1 MECIFW
7 QTYANVHAFYYEP
20 IFISISHVLRVLK
33 VIQSIPGMARPVTEA
48 EVNNFLE
55 SKLNIQVATVDEKG
69 YPTIQP
75 LWFLYEQDTG
85 KIYVGTQKTTKKIH
99 NIQRNP
105 DKIYFS
111 IDDEKYP
118 YRGVKGKAVARISED
133 VQRNLSIVNKINMKY
148 LGTLE
153 HPLAKMITE
162 NTKKGTEVVIELAPK
177 FFSAWDFSKST

>member
-1 MECIFW
+1 
-7 QTYANVHAFYYEP
+7 
-20 IFISISHVLRVLK
+20 
-33 VIQSIPGMARPVTEA
+33 MARPVTEA

-55 SKLNIQVATVDEKG
+55 NKLNIQIATVDPKG

-75 LWFLYEQDTG
+75 LWFLYERDSG
-85 KIYVGTQKTTKKIH
+85 KIYVGTQKMTKKIQ

-118 YRGVKGKAVARISED
+118 YRGVKGKAIARISED
-133 VQRNLSIVNKINMKY
+133 IQQNLSIVKKINIKY

-153 HPLAKMITE
+153 HPLAKMIIE
-162 NTKKGTEVVIELAPK
+162 NTKNGTEVVIELVPK
-177 FFSAWDFSKST
+177 FFSAWDFSKAT